1 MRTSPLRPWAFSL
14 RTLNVSL
21 TRSANLASTFRRN
34 RIRSASARTEA
45 LSSTV
50 ARTVVDSPLVT
61 NAETTCTAPGEL
73 CGSAGKCI
81 SPGNNTL
88 FPQEHCLKD
97 AQCYSG
103 KCVDDLPLTNKYDE
117 HKELPIGSPQD
128 PSRCD
133 YLKPGQEGKCRS
145 FVDCNGGICKNQ
157 ACVLGTDG
165 DACLYNQYCKNVCG
179 LDGKCY
185 SPPSNHSLGAGQPCT
200 NSIQCATSDGCKAGS
215 ATRPVPGTSGTMR
228 KVTETICTGSNPNGA
243 CVQDSDC
250 AAGGCRNS
258 TCKALPVGTSCS
270 TDTQCT
276 SATPDK
282 YTASVCDGHGCLENR
297 NCEAVLVGS
306 SCRTSE
312 DCDTSA
318 RCTSGKQC
326 KLNNGEDCRSN
337 SDCVSGAC
345 KDDVCMKSS
354 TSTKT
359 TATSSKST
367 TSTTTKKTTSPTTT
381 SKTTATS
388 KRTTSTMV

>member
-61 NAETTCTAPGEL
+61 IAETTCTAPGEL

-145 FVDCNGGICKNQ
+145 IVDCNGGICKNQ

-228 KVTETICTGSNPNGA
+228 KVTETICTGSNPNA
-243 CVQDSDC
+243 
-250 AAGGCRNS
+250 
-258 TCKALPVGTSCS
+258 
-270 TDTQCT
+270 

-297 NCEAVLVGS
+297 NCEAVLVGG
-306 SCRTSE
+306 SCRSSE

-318 RCTSGKQC
+318 HCTSGNQC